1 MQIPSINSLTEDCIL
16 ENSHKISEERTVR
29 NRIDYIPI
37 NGRYKNSIRSAKT
50 YPGADVFSDHESLV
64 VRFQIRFKRIQKLR
78 KHATIELN
86 QLQDQEIHQ
95 MKEKINNNSKQLQ
108 TNGRYQREQVD
119 IKEKW
124 KIFETE
130 LTDTTNTETFNKTT
144 VDD

>member
-1 MQIPSINSLTEDCIL
+1 
-16 ENSHKISEERTVR
+16 
-29 NRIDYIPI
+29 
-37 NGRYKNSIRSAKT
+37 
-50 YPGADVFSDHESLV
+50 
-64 VRFQIRFKRIQKLR
+64 
-78 KHATIELN
+78 
-86 QLQDQEIHQ
+86 